1 MTIREYNTRFNTKYS
16 SWDEISKNIDANNLE
31 LLKECSDKLNWS
43 SFCYYHRE
51 LTAEFLNS
59 DLANKLALPYICV
72 YCKTLS
78 EEYCERIKDNVSTT
92 RFGHILHNN
101 KFSEDFLSKN
111 FKYLPPETVLST
123 QQVSESFIEEFYLT
137 RLTKHKRNTNLIW
150 NIVHYQRLS
159 MPFILKHEKIWLST
173 CPSELF
179 KSQKLS
185 EDFILEHFSY
195 TNWRDV
201 LLNQTLSI
209 EFLTKYF
216 YDFYSQGSWNIMYLL
231 DGQNLTEDFIE
242 HFWKVFSN
250 YKTWYEKIPNLSLDF
265 INRHYNEIDWAMFS
279 KTQKMNIEFI
289 EAHKDKLQMK
299 QLLLNPHNSSI
310 SALRYCKNNITVNN
324 IKIMP
329 KNNKNINF
337 GLLNEIGI
345 INTRKNRLK
354 TKK

>member
-1 MTIREYNTRFNTKYS
+1 MTIREYNERLNTKYS

-31 LLKECSDKLNWS
+31 LLKECSGKLNWS
-43 SFCYYHRE
+43 SFCYYNRE
-51 LTAEFLNS
+51 LTDEFLNS
-59 DLANKLALPYICV
+59 DLANKFALPYICV

-78 EEYCERIKDNVSTT
+78 EEYCERIKDKVSTT
-92 RFGHILHNN
+92 RFAHILHNN

-111 FKYLPPETVLST
+111 FNYLPLETVLST

-137 RLTKHKRNTNLIW
+137 RLTKHKRPTDLIW
-150 NIVHYQRLS
+150 GIVHYQKLS
-159 MPFILKHEKIWLST
+159 MPFILKYEKIWLSK
-173 CPSELF
+173 CPEELF

-185 EDFILEHFSY
+185 EEFILENFSY

-216 YDFYSQGSWNIMYLL
+216 YDFYSQGSWNVMYLL
-231 DGQNLTEDFIE
+231 DGQSLTEDFIE
-242 HFWKVFSN
+242 HFWKIFRK

-265 INRHYNEIDWAMFS
+265 INRHYDEIDWAMFS
-279 KTQKMNIEFI
+279 KTQKMSVEFI

-299 QLLLNPHNSSI
+299 QLLFNPNI
-310 SALRYCKNNITVNN
+310 SAISVLRHCKNHITVKN